1 MKSDVEVNEDQPR
14 GDRQFVRARR
24 TPIFLIAA
32 ARGQAGGEEITA
44 EPGKASE
51 VLQIGGWWLGDAGG
65 RPAGGWAVPR
75 D

>member
-24 TPIFLIAA
+24 TPIFLTAA
-32 ARGQAGGEEITA
+32 ARGQAGGEKITA

-51 VLQIGGWWLGDAGG
+51 VLQIGGWRLGDAGG